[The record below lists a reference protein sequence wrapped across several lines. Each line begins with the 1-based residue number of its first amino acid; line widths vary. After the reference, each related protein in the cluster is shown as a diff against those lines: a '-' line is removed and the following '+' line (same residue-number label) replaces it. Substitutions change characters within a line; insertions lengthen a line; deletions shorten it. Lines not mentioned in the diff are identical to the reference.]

1 MLCNCKESSQN
12 DHSQPLWWVSSAEEE
27 LPGTTKKTSYP
38 HADSVYRS
46 HPQDPTQR
54 SWSVFDSSLVVPEY
68 LVEFEYSFKS
78 TEPREPDPVLPIQA
92 SAKFSRLTAMAS
104 GNGENL
110 PNNERGLNGC
120 WHLAIPGIETA
131 SVPSPSSHDSCT
143 FECCTTPRPHS
154 QGGKG
159 VTLSNEYLQGRN
171 GLMDFSHLSYLN
183 LHNSN
188 ITGIEVLQGMP
199 SLKVLVVSFNKILK
213 ITGLNELC
221 LLEKLDLSYNLL
233 KRIEGLSGLTNLLTL
248 DLAGNDICCPDDLGL
263 LQLQV

>member
-1 MLCNCKESSQN
+1 M
-12 DHSQPLWWVSSAEEE
+12 SSAEEE
-27 LPGTTKKTSYP
+27 LRGITKKTLYP

-78 TEPREPDPVLPIQA
+78 TEPRGPDPVLPIQK
-92 SAKFSRLTAMAS
+92 SAKFSRVTAMANRHDEAN

-110 PNNERGLNGC
+110 SNSERGLNGC
-120 WHLAIPGIETA
+120 WHLAIPGIEVT

-143 FECCTTPRPHS
+143 FEGCTTARPDS
-154 QGGKG
+154 QGEKG
-159 VTLSNEYLQGRN
+159 VTLSNEYLRGRN

-188 ITGIEVLQGMP
+188 ITGFEELQGMP
-199 SLKVLVVSFNKILK
+199 SLKVLVVSFNRILK
-213 ITGLNELC
+213 ITGLNELS